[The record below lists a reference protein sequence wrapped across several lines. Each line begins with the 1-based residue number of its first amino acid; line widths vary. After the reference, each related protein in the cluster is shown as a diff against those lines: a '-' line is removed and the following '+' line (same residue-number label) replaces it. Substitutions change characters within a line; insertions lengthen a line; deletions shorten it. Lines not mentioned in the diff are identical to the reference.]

1 MIMQPFNY
9 VEKGFGLH
17 DAFQAAGINVVEQN
31 GNWLADDPVAAQT
44 ITDNYDAVAVARAQ
58 KWAEIKAKRE
68 AVKYAGVPITSVG
81 KVIDTDEGART
92 QQLGLVLMGA
102 SLPQGLLWR
111 FADNTLVPMT
121 PALAQEIM
129 QTTAERDIAVFA
141 VGEAYRS
148 QINVMTDW
156 QAILDFDILSN
167 WPA

>member
-1 MIMQPFNY
+1 MQPINY
-9 VEKGFGLH
+9 IEKGFGLH
-17 DAFQAAGINVVEQN
+17 EAFRAAGVHVVEQN
-31 GNWLADDPVAAQT
+31 GDWLADDPVAAQA
-44 ITDNYDAVAVARAQ
+44 IIDGYDALDAARKQ
-58 KWAEIKAKRE
+58 KWVEIKAKRE
-68 AVKYAGVPITSVG
+68 AVKYAGVPIVSVG

-92 QQLGLVLMGA
+92 QQLGLVMMGA
-102 SLPQGLLWR
+102 SLPSGLLWK

>member
-1 MIMQPFNY
+1 MQPINY
-9 VEKGFGLH
+9 IEKGAGLH
-17 DAFQAAGINVVEQN
+17 DAISAAGFILVEQN
-31 GNWLADDPVAAQT
+31 GQWLADDAVSVQT
-44 ITDNYDAVAVARAQ
+44 IIDNYDAVAVARAQ
-58 KWAEIKAKRE
+58 KLGEIKAKRE
-68 AVKYAGVPITSVG
+68 AVKYAGVLIASVG
-81 KVIDTDEGART
+81 KIIDTDEGART
-92 QQLGLVLMGA
+92 QQLGLVLMGT
-102 SLPQGLLWR
+102 SLPQGLLWK